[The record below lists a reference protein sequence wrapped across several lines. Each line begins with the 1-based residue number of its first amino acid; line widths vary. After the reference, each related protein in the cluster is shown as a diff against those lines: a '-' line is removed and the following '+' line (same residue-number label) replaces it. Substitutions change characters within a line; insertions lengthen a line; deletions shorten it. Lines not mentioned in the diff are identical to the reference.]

1 MKLSKDGDSSS
12 FSVSVGLPRKSRIG
26 NQEVIMME
34 WNSENDLINKH
45 GMCSKKSEF
54 QYLLCSLE
62 TMRPYKL
69 MFATHD

>member
-45 GMCSKKSEF
+45 GMCSEKSEF
-54 QYLLCSLE
+54 QYLLNVLW
-62 TMRPYKL
+62 RKQKL
-69 MFATHD
+69 ISKCIK